1 MIQCPPAPPE
11 GACEPNAATLRHAN
25 ASHYDADSFSTL
37 LSQKAEPTAAALKQ
51 LNAAHY
57 EADSFSMLLSTRE
70 ACSGCCA
77 GSGADTFSPA
87 PGQSAHAS
95 LVSDARAGLRSKP
108 PKLGTIFDEH
118 GRSHEDHRQSGG
130 PKPLQGGH
138 RRCTGRRR
146 TGLLD
151 AKAPS
156 DDHSDNEGDV
166 EWHVHTVDAE
176 ELERGERLAL

>member
-1 MIQCPPAPPE
+1 MIQCHPAPPE

-146 TGLLD
+146 TGHCVYPGARPEESVPRMLL
-151 AKAPS
+151 
-156 DDHSDNEGDV
+156 HSTTCTFKTTKV
-166 EWHVHTVDAE
+166 KWRVI
-176 ELERGERLAL
+176 LLL